1 MSTLGL
7 CQHVSSTSDLRRA
20 MPLVSDS
27 AVFATW
33 HPVVIKNVALQSDCL
48 DFRSFSVTLGWK
60 LLFLKPRFFYL

>member
-1 MSTLGL
+1 
-7 CQHVSSTSDLRRA
+7 

-48 DFRSFSVTLGWK
+48 DFKPFSVTLGWK
-60 LLFLKPRFFYL
+60 LFFRKPQFFYL

>member
-7 CQHVSSTSDLRRA
+7 SQHVSSTSDLRRA

-48 DFRSFSVTLGWK
+48 DFKPFSVTLGWK
-60 LLFLKPRFFYL
+60 LFFCKP